1 MKGRYGFI
9 SMSNYLSNLGT
20 DILIKSLDAVW
31 LRQRVISNNIAN
43 AETPGYKSKS
53 VEFERLLR
61 NITDGNISDK
71 KAALKTINSI
81 EPKLI
86 ESNAI
91 SDREDGNNVNLDS
104 ENIELARAQLQYS
117 ALITSLNAQI
127 NRIKYAISGGQ

>member
-1 MKGRYGFI
+1 
-9 SMSNYLSNLGT
+9 MSNYLSNLGT

-71 KAALKTINSI
+71 KATLKTINSI

>member
-1 MKGRYGFI
+1 
-9 SMSNYLSNLGT
+9 MSNYLSNLGT